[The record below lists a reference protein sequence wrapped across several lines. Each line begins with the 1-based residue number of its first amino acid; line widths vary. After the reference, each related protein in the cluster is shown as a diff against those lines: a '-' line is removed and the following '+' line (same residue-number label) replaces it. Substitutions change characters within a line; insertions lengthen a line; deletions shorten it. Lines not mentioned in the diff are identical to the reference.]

1 MDGNTELLNYV
12 YQNAQ
17 MGERSTAQLTE
28 LSESPKFREHLQTQ
42 NREYESIRGQ
52 ARDLLRQSGHEEKDI
67 NGFAKMS
74 LYMSIGTKT
83 LTDKSASHMA
93 EMMMRGSTM
102 GIIDVSK
109 NLKKYAGADPEAV
122 SLAEKLLRTEEA
134 NVEHIKAFLS

>member
-17 MGERSTAQLTE
+17 MGERSTTQLAG
-28 LSESPKFREHLQTQ
+28 LSESTNFREHLQIQ
-42 NREYESIRGQ
+42 NREYATICDQ
-52 ARDLLRQSGHEEKDI
+52 AKDLLHQSGHEEKDI

-74 LYMSIGTKT
+74 LYMSIGAKT

-93 EMMMRGSTM
+93 EMMMQGSTM
-102 GIIDVSK
+102 GIIDVKK
-109 NLKKYAGADPEAV
+109 NLNKYADADPKAV
-122 SLAEKLLRTEEA
+122 SLAERLLRTEES